1 MGDMT
6 EAETLA
12 DYARRHFGMAGTPE
26 EIGRELLRRYALG
39 PRCWTG
45 QRILRSLGVLV
56 ATDVEQL
63 YS

>member
-1 MGDMT
+1 MTEPT

-12 DYARRHFGMAGTPE
+12 AYARKHFGQNGTPE
-26 EIGRELLRRYALG
+26 EIGRALLRTYSSG

-56 ATDVEQL
+56 ATDVEHL
-63 YS
+63 HS